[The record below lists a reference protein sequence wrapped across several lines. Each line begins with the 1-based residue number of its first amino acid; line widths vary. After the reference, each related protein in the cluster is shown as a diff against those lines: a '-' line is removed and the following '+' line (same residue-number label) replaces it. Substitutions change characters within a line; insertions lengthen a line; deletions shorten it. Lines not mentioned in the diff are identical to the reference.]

1 MTAWGDM
8 FLLLFLWNL
17 FVRKYVNYDL
27 INSLL
32 NLLFNVICILD
43 LNMPV
48 PKKKTSKKRK
58 KDRAS
63 HFGIKNVPLT
73 KCKEPSCGAYIVPH
87 AVCPECGMY
96 KERQVLDI

>member
-1 MTAWGDM
+1 
-8 FLLLFLWNL
+8 
-17 FVRKYVNYDL
+17 
-27 INSLL
+27 
-32 NLLFNVICILD
+32 
-43 LNMPV
+43 MPPL
-48 PKKKTSKKRK
+48 PKKKSSRKRK

-73 KCKEPSCGAYIVPH
+73 KCKEQSCGAYIVPH

>member
-1 MTAWGDM
+1 M
-8 FLLLFLWNL
+8 
-17 FVRKYVNYDL
+17 

-43 LNMPV
+43 LNMAPL
-48 PKKKTSKKRK
+48 PKKKSSRKRK

-73 KCKEPSCGAYIVPH
+73 KCKEPSCGAYIMPH